1 LVETKLSEIPML
13 NHRDKGYATLHKLIL
28 LSSVFIWFWISLDL
42 WDSMD
47 YSLINLPWNYALV
60 ALAGLTVAT
69 FGSLQQYGAFFMKNG
84 WERIRESLIKA
95 NFQTALIAFFVFASY
110 FATKDNETSRLFL
123 LFYISTS
130 WPILAS
136 FNFALPGLF
145 KRLIGFQVVNR
156 KSLIIGDSMSLD
168 SLRKWIKRHTKLGFS
183 FEGMFTTDEEA
194 PSFAQ
199 IPLLDNKLKKL
210 EKYLSENKIH
220 QLILLPNSNMDKWIR
235 VVSDLGAKH
244 GCRILVYNNLS
255 GYFDSRLVFVE
266 ESGRQFFTLQNEPL
280 ESPFNQMVKRS
291 FDLLIS
297 VPALV
302 FVLPPCMLMVKLFQ
316 SIQSPG
322 PLFFKQE
329 RVGMAGQSFTIWK
342 FRSMNFAKDG
352 ERDESEQ
359 AHPGDERIFAFGA
372 FIRRFSID
380 EIPQFINVFSG
391 EMSLVG
397 PRPYLAKHDFL
408 FERDYKAYRIRQ
420 FVKPGITGPAQCR
433 GLRGEFTDPEL
444 LQKRIELDFNYVG
457 NWTIWLDCEIVL
469 RTIIQVLFPP
479 KSAY

>member
-1 LVETKLSEIPML
+1 
-13 NHRDKGYATLHKLIL
+13 
-28 LSSVFIWFWISLDL
+28 
-42 WDSMD
+42 MD

-342 FRSMNFAKDG
+342 FRSMTFAKDG

-359 AHPGDERIFAFGA
+359 AHPGDERIFAFGT

>member
-1 LVETKLSEIPML
+1 ML

-60 ALAGLTVAT
+60 ALAGLAVAT

>member
-1 LVETKLSEIPML
+1 ML